1 MERSD
6 VLKLLKEKNLTLSSM
21 ESVTGGKFAAAVTD
35 IPGASQVYKG
45 TMVSYNDDVKI
56 AFGVKKETIEH
67 NGAISMECAKEMAI
81 RASLYFDTT
90 VAVSFTGNA
99 GPDTQEDKPIG
110 LVYFAIR
117 VKDKLYSYK
126 LQFQGDRDL
135 IRRQCVDFAFKT
147 IQEKV
152 SELN

>member
-99 GPDTQEDKPIG
+99 GPDAQEDKPIG